1 MRLLLVEDDAELS
14 QSLHQQLS
22 KEGFAVDVADNG
34 VDAEFMGDEE
44 PYDVIILD
52 LGLPQRPGLDVLKNW
67 RQRDNKVP
75 VIVLTARDAWHERVD
90 GFKAGA
96 DDYLG
101 KPFHVEELLVRII
114 ALVRRNNDSTGDTLK
129 SSGLELDEERQ
140 QVSIDGGEPIELTGT
155 EFRLL
160 RYFMLHP
167 DKILT
172 KTRLTEHVYDQGFDK
187 DSNLIEVYVRYLRVK
202 IGKER
207 IATKRGQGYI
217 FIKKITN
224 QHV

>member
-14 QSLHQQLS
+14 QSLYQQLK
-22 KEGFAVDVADNG
+22 KEGFAVDAADNG
-34 VDAEFMGDEE
+34 IDAEFMGDEE
-44 PYDVIILD
+44 PYDAVILD
-52 LGLPQRPGLDVLKNW
+52 LGLPQRSGMDVLKNW
-67 RQRDNKVP
+67 RERDNKVP

-101 KPFHVEELLVRII
+101 KPFHTEELLVRIL
-114 ALVRRNNDSTGDTLK
+114 ALVRRNNDKTGEILK
-129 SSGLELDEERQ
+129 SNGLTLDEERQ
-140 QVSIDGGEPIELTGT
+140 LVFINANEPIELTGT

-172 KTRLTEHVYDQGFDK
+172 KTRLVEHIYDQDFDK
-187 DSNLIEVYVRYLRVK
+187 DSNVIEVYVRHLRKK
-202 IGKER
+202 IGIER
-207 IATKRGQGYI
+207 IVTKRGQGYV
-217 FIKKITN
+217 FTEESE
-224 QHV
+224 